1 MSSGNRALASHN
13 LRALVSRYLHGCQ
26 PGTKINACKLA
37 RQFSNKNRFVSNT
50 RISMYLREK
59 ETLQHT
65 DRNEWIVIA

>member
-1 MSSGNRALASHN
+1 MCGTRTLASRHI
-13 LRALVSRYLHGCQ
+13 RALVSGYLHGCQ

-50 RISMYLREK
+50 RISLYLRERDN
-59 ETLQHT
+59 LQHT